1 MTAKVFEKAFEYK
14 VIYIFTVED
23 TTHAG
28 LVKIGDATL
37 KTNTS
42 IDKISSQLQGVESS
56 VLEQNQTVY
65 RNSWIDTKAFMVGN
79 SGQNY

>member
-42 IDKISSQLQGVESS
+42 IDKLVPNCRE
-56 VLEQNQTVY
+56 LNQASLNRIRQYTGTAGLTP
-65 RNSWIDTKAFMVGN
+65 RLLWWK
-79 SGQNY
+79 